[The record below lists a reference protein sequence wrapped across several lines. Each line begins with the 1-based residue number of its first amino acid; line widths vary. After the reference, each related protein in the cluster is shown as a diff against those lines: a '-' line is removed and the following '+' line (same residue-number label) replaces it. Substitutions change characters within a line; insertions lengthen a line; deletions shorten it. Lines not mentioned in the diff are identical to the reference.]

1 MSRKEFSFLL
11 KQYLAGECTEE
22 ERKFVEHWF
31 GIIRNEEQE
40 NLNFSDLEE
49 LEPLMW
55 EKIKSRT
62 GAVTAA
68 PRRKTKVFIWRW
80 AAGVAASVLVVLAG
94 LAVFKSQKEERV
106 SQYADTTEKPAGW
119 ITKHNPSDRPEHI
132 RLSDGSMAVLDPG
145 GTLLFPEEF
154 EGTERK
160 VVLTGDAFFEVSRM
174 PEKPF
179 FVYTGN
185 LVTKVLGTSFHIK
198 ANSEKGVSVEV
209 VTGRVAVFERAPDP
223 DKEASVKT
231 EEVILSPNQKVV
243 YFEDRHELITSL
255 VDNPR
260 MLPKP
265 EKVPAPPSFVFE
277 EVPMHTVLSQLG
289 EAYGISIELENGLQK
304 NCPLTA
310 DLSDLALFEQLEMIC
325 AATKSRYVVS
335 GTSILVSGE
344 GCSTPTEGI

>member
-11 KQYLAGECTEE
+11 KQYLAGKCTEE

-31 GIIRNEEQE
+31 GIIQNEERE

-62 GAVTAA
+62 GSATT
-68 PRRKTKVFIWRW
+68 PPGRKTQLYIWRW
-80 AAGVAASVLVVLAG
+80 AAGAAASVLIVLAG
-94 LAVFKSQKEERV
+94 LAIFKPAKEDQV
-106 SQYADTTEKPAGW
+106 SQYADIPEKTTGW
-119 ITKHNPSDRPEHI
+119 ITKRNQSDRPEHV
-132 RLSDGSMAVLDPG
+132 RLSDGSTAVLNPG
-145 GTLLFPEEF
+145 SSLLFPEEF
-154 EGTERK
+154 NGSERQ

-209 VTGRVAVFERAPDP
+209 VTGRVAVFERASNPHQEP
-223 DKEASVKT
+223 QAKT

-243 YFEDRHELITSL
+243 YFEDRHELITGL
-255 VDNPR
+255 VDKPK
-260 MLPKP
+260 MLSKP
-265 EKVPAPPSFVFE
+265 EKETAAPSFVFE
-277 EVPMHTVLSQLG
+277 EVPMHTVLSQL
-289 EAYGISIELENGLQK
+289 EQAYGISIELENRLQN

-310 DLSDLALFEQLEMIC
+310 DLSDLALFDQLEMIC
-325 AATKSRYVVS
+325 AATKSSYAVL
-335 GTSILVSGE
+335 GTSIVISGE
-344 GCSTPTEGI
+344 GCSNLN

>member
-1 MSRKEFSFLL
+1 MSRKEFSVLL
-11 KQYLAGECTEE
+11 KQYLAGKCTEE

-31 GIIRNEEQE
+31 GIIQNEDRE

-62 GAVTAA
+62 GTATA
-68 PRRKTKVFIWRW
+68 PSRRKTQQVFIWRW
-80 AAGVAASVLVVLAG
+80 AAAGAASVLVILAG
-94 LAVFKSQKEERV
+94 LAIFKPEKEERV
-106 SQYADTTEKPAGW
+106 SQYAGIPEKAAGW
-119 ITKHNPSDRPEHI
+119 VTKHNQSDRPERI
-132 RLSDGSMAVLDPG
+132 WLSDGSTAVLQSG
-145 GTLLFPEEF
+145 SSLLFPEEF
-154 EGTERK
+154 DGPERK

-209 VTGRVAVFERAPDP
+209 VTGRVAVFERASDP
-223 DKEASVKT
+223 DKVASVKT
-231 EEVILSPNQKVV
+231 EEVILSPNQKVI

-255 VDNPR
+255 VDNPK
-260 MLPKP
+260 MLSKP
-265 EKVPAPPSFVFE
+265 EKETAPPSFVFE

-289 EAYGISIELENGLQK
+289 KAYGISIELDNNNMN

-325 AATKSRYVVS
+325 AATKSRYTVL
-335 GTSILVSGE
+335 GTSILISGE
-344 GCSTPTEGI
+344 GCSNLN

>member
-1 MSRKEFSFLL
+1 MSRKEFSVLL
-11 KQYLAGECTEE
+11 KQYLAGKCTEE

-31 GIIRNEEQE
+31 GIIQNEDRE
-40 NLNFSDLEE
+40 NLDFSDLEE

-62 GAVTAA
+62 GAATA
-68 PRRKTKVFIWRW
+68 PPPGKTQRALTWRW
-80 AAGVAASVLVVLAG
+80 AAVAAASVLLILAG
-94 LAVFKSQKEERV
+94 LAIFNPEKGEQV
-106 SQYADTTEKPAGW
+106 SQHADVPEKATGW
-119 ITKHNPSDRPEHI
+119 VTKHNRSDQPERI
-132 RLSDGSMAVLDPG
+132 WLSDGSSAVLQSG
-145 GTLLFPEEF
+145 SSLSFPEKF
-154 EGTERK
+154 EGSERK

-198 ANSEKGVSVEV
+198 ANPEKGVSVEV
-209 VTGRVAVFERAPDP
+209 VTGRVAVFERASDP
-223 DKEASVKT
+223 GKETSLKT

-255 VDNPR
+255 VDNPK
-260 MLPKP
+260 MLSRP
-265 EKVPAPPSFVFE
+265 EKETASPSFIFE
-277 EVPMHTVLSQLG
+277 EVPMHIVLSQLG
-289 EAYGISIELENGLQK
+289 KAYGISIELENNNMN

-310 DLSDLALFEQLEMIC
+310 DLSDLALFDQLEMIC
-325 AATKSRYVVS
+325 AATKSSYTVL

-344 GCSTPTEGI
+344 GCSNLN